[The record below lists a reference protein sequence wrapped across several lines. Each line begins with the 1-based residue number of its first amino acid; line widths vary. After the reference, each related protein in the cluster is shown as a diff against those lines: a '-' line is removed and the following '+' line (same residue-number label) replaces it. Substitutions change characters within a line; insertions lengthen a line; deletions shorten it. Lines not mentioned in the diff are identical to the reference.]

1 MGEVVDSYA
10 DLIIATD
17 DDADTE
23 NRFTIL
29 KQLTAN
35 IKKRTLG
42 KDFFI
47 IPERKLAIKFALES
61 AQAGDVILFA
71 GKGHETVHITN
82 LGKRKWN
89 EKEEILMST
98 P

>member
-1 MGEVVDSYA
+1 MITVFGAPGLRDKAKRPLMGEVVDEYA

-29 KQLTAN
+29 KQLTQN
-35 IKKRTLG
+35 IKKRILG
-42 KDFFI
+42 KDLFI

-61 AQAGDVILFA
+61 A
-71 GKGHETVHITN
+71 
-82 LGKRKWN
+82 
-89 EKEEILMST
+89 EK
-98 P
+98 